1 MSIFQNGVWSCGFDF
16 LADGTI
22 PSGNVFDVGST
33 GSGGPSVGATAARFS
48 GKGITI
54 PSSAGFIGRSLS
66 TNLASVITGFS
77 FKTTAVPTS
86 GVVTIATLYDA
97 TAGQPQ
103 ATLGY
108 NSTGKMGF
116 YSVGGVQENN
126 IAISGQIGALS
137 APGTVIPNSYDFWE
151 IAGTINNVSGAL
163 TLKKNGV
170 SVLTFSGDTQVTAN
184 AYVNRIYFGQSNP
197 GAVTIATHYIDDMYI
212 LDLTGAAPLNTF
224 LGPGRLQTDGPIG
237 ESSTAGLNAWAFTT
251 PQGTDYGNAASV
263 PPSVSNYNSSATV
276 GQRMSFRFPG
286 AVCGPGV
293 IPEHLDRRGRGCR
306 RHAHHY
312 THLSIEQC

>member
-1 MSIFQNGVWSCGFDF
+1 
-16 LADGTI
+16 
-22 PSGNVFDVGST
+22 
-33 GSGGPSVGATAARFS
+33 
-48 GKGITI
+48 
-54 PSSAGFIGRSLS
+54 
-66 TNLASVITGFS
+66 
-77 FKTTAVPTS
+77 
-86 GVVTIATLYDA
+86 
-97 TAGQPQ
+97 
-103 ATLGY
+103 
-108 NSTGKMGF
+108 MGF

-137 APGTVIPNSYDFWE
+137 AAGTVIPNSYDFWE

-197 GAVTIATHYIDDMYI
+197 GAATIATHYIDDIYI

-237 ESSTAGLNAWAFTT
+237 DSSTAGLNAWAYTT

-263 PPSVSNYNSSATV
+263 PPSVSNYNSSATI

-286 AVCGPGV
+286 LSVTQVLFLNTWINTEEDAAGTRIITPIYRSNNVDQNGSAIGLGTNYTNYSQNSATDPNTNQLWANELASAAAACEIGV
-293 IPEHLDRRGRGCR
+293 QVTG
-306 RHAHHY
+306 
-312 THLSIEQC
+312 